1 MWYVAMCSDS
11 TRPDILVGE
20 RCAWGGDG
28 VAAVQNHV
36 DVNTVHYKDARR
48 MDETPTS
55 SVHCIVTSP
64 PYFTVKD
71 YARDGYQIKRHS
83 ARSASQIGDI
93 ASFDA
98 YIDNLLTVWHECQ
111 RVLAPNGKLVINTPL
126 MPMPKREYNTHHN
139 RHIFDLNSEIQHSI
153 LRNTDLHLLDVY
165 VWNRTNP
172 SKRLMFGS
180 YPHPRNFYAQNTIE
194 FIAVYVKDG
203 KPINGLPADVKE
215 RSRLSQ
221 QEWVEYT
228 KQVWNIPIPGR
239 GDSAFGKH
247 PALMPEDIPHR
258 CIRMFTFEGDTVLD
272 PFAGS
277 GTTLKVAKALGRNY
291 VGYEVMKAYRPLI
304 EQKLSEAERFE

>member
-1 MWYVAMCSDS
+1 M
-11 TRPDILVGE
+11 
-20 RCAWGGDG
+20 
-28 VAAVQNHV
+28 AAVQNHV
-36 DVNTVHYKDARR
+36 DVKTVHYKDARR

-71 YARDGYQIKRHS
+71 YARAGYQIKRHS
-83 ARSASQIGDI
+83 ARSAFQIGDV

-139 RHIFDLNSEIQHSI
+139 RHIFDLNSEIQHSM

-215 RSRLSQ
+215 WSRLSQ

-239 GDSAFGKH
+239 GDSALGKH
-247 PALMPEDIPHR
+247 PPMVTGKRYGEQPDLTDR
-258 CIRMFTFEGDTVLD
+258 
-272 PFAGS
+272 
-277 GTTLKVAKALGRNY
+277 
-291 VGYEVMKAYRPLI
+291 YE
-304 EQKLSEAERFE
+304 